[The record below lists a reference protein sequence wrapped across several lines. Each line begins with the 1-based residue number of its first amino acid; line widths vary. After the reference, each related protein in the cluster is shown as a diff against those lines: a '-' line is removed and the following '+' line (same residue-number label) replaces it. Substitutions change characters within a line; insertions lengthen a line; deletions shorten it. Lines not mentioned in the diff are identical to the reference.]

1 MMLCEAVIDAMVDIR
16 SDFPLSFVQ
25 NQLSLLVNKAQDY
38 IGAEKNSNLK
48 IKKLFELFYQEWKFR
63 GASGTYN
70 LSDVLWLDQV
80 LKTREGTAISL
91 SIILIHIANELKLTL
106 MPIIFPTQLIL
117 RVGLVKDYDWL
128 IDPFNGETLNTSILE
143 AWLKGNIDSNAKLH
157 EDDLDEATTISVIYK
172 MLTTLKVALME
183 EKKMEL
189 ALNVNRILL
198 LINPNDPYEI
208 RDRGLIYAQLD
219 CEHVAIND
227 LTYFVENCPEDLVS
241 EMIKFQINIIKQ
253 KKITIH

>member
-1 MMLCEAVIDAMVDIR
+1 MMLCEAIIDAMVDIR

-25 NQLSLLVNKAQDY
+25 NQLSFLVEKAKDY
-38 IGAEKNSNLK
+38 VGSENNSDLK
-48 IKKLFELFYQEWKFR
+48 IKKLIELFYHKWGFG

-70 LSDVLWLDQV
+70 VSDVLWLDKV
-80 LKTREGTAISL
+80 LKTRQGTAISL
-91 SIILIHIANELKLTL
+91 SIILIHIASELKLTL
-106 MPIIFPTQLIL
+106 IPIIFPTQLIL
-117 RVGLVKDYDWL
+117 RVGWVDNYDWL
-128 IDPFNGETLNTSILE
+128 IDPFNGEKINISILE
-143 AWLKGNIDSNAKLH
+143 AWLKGNISANAKLH
-157 EDDLDEATTISVIYK
+157 ENDLDEATTISVIYK
-172 MLTTLKVALME
+172 MLTTLKIALME

-189 ALNVNRILL
+189 ALNVNKLLL

-227 LTYFVENCPEDLVS
+227 LTYFIEHCPEDLVS

-253 KKITIH
+253 KKVTIH